1 MVVDYSKAKGNLI
14 LFDSKENDELIND
27 IIFECSEYFVFVK

>member
-14 LFDSKENDELIND
+14 LFDQMKMMN
-27 IIFECSEYFVFVK
+27 